1 MKITILTTQQAIETL
16 KKPLELESWSIPLM
30 LWQVINLIALFVII
44 FLLFKILSRVSKD
57 K

>member
-1 MKITILTTQQAIETL
+1 MISLTTQETL